1 VRAIGAGSAANRL
14 LALRELNQIS
24 GGFDDTGRRNLLR
37 DITTERVGRDL
48 VDRYAP
54 AAPEP
59 RLSVDAKIAML
70 ENQSMQT
77 GVPVAVLDSELHGMH
92 LRAHTPLLQ
101 QLLSGV
107 QEGTVDPVQA
117 LPVITIVYE
126 HFMAHMQLYANDPM
140 AKAEVAGYK
149 QLTQVAE
156 EVITNTGRQVQAM
169 QRKAAEDPSQ
179 AQGGPTDGPTAAE
192 LKMQEHELKM
202 QLAQQKAEIDM
213 QIKQRK
219 ADQDL
224 ALKDAER
231 AMKLS
236 GNATT

>member
-1 VRAIGAGSAANRL
+1 
-14 LALRELNQIS
+14 
-24 GGFDDTGRRNLLR
+24 
-37 DITTERVGRDL
+37 
-48 VDRYAP
+48 
-54 AAPEP
+54 
-59 RLSVDAKIAML
+59 
-70 ENQSMQT
+70 
-77 GVPVAVLDSELHGMH
+77 
-92 LRAHTPLLQ
+92 LLQ

-126 HFMAHMQLYANDPM
+126 HFMAHLQLFANDPM

-169 QRKAAEDPSQ
+169 QRKAAADPSQ
-179 AQGGPTDGPTAAE
+179 AQGGPTGEQEAGPTAAE
-192 LKMQEHELKM
+192 LKMQEHQLRM
-202 QLAQQKAEIDM
+202 QIAQQKAETDM

>member
-1 VRAIGAGSAANRL
+1 
-14 LALRELNQIS
+14 
-24 GGFDDTGRRNLLR
+24 
-37 DITTERVGRDL
+37 
-48 VDRYAP
+48 
-54 AAPEP
+54 
-59 RLSVDAKIAML
+59 
-70 ENQSMQT
+70 
-77 GVPVAVLDSELHGMH
+77 
-92 LRAHTPLLQ
+92 
-101 QLLSGV
+101 V

-117 LPVITIVYE
+117 LPIITIVYE
-126 HFMAHMQLYANDPM
+126 HFMAHLQAYANDPM

-156 EVITNTGRQVQAM
+156 EVITNTGRKVQAM
-169 QRKAAEDPSQ
+169 QRKAAEGASE
-179 AQGGPTDGPTAAE
+179 AQGGPTGEQTAGPTAAE

-236 GNATT
+236 GNATV